1 MKIYI
6 IINLKVVDK
15 FRKIGKRSGNCGRKA
30 SDPTPEPVTAGGGWV
45 ALGEHF
51 SPSSPPTL
59 SLSRCVVNWHENFH
73 RGGSFQMSLDFFKR
87 SLYEESYALQTAD
100 SKTSAIDP
108 KFRLVSL
115 FLPVL
120 AAGINL
126 LRRFTFRNLRK
137 NMKFIIGAAVALL
150 GTCAF
155 AADGTKIS
163 EQTYQLPQCA
173 TPVASVVVGKLVC
186 KAASCM
192 PVAQDPTGLSA
203 LVRLAGGTDKA
214 SFPNFGE
221 GMSAMLTTALKST
234 NCFDIQEREAMDELA
249 KELALVGKKVEVQ
262 QADFMISGSIT
273 SLNLSTETKEFGGGL
288 FPVIGMISTTKKTA
302 DLGLDIKVIDVN
314 RAKVLDSRTFTA
326 NNETTNTSFGG
337 IGFGGIGVL
346 AGGMSSYKDTPLEP
360 IIREILAQV
369 ASFTATKLVNLKGAA
384 SLSNAP
390 VANADVAVP
399 ASVVVIAP
407 TK

>member
-1 MKIYI
+1 
-6 IINLKVVDK
+6 
-15 FRKIGKRSGNCGRKA
+15 
-30 SDPTPEPVTAGGGWV
+30 
-45 ALGEHF
+45 
-51 SPSSPPTL
+51 
-59 SLSRCVVNWHENFH
+59 
-73 RGGSFQMSLDFFKR
+73 
-87 SLYEESYALQTAD
+87 
-100 SKTSAIDP
+100 
-108 KFRLVSL
+108 
-115 FLPVL
+115 
-120 AAGINL
+120 
-126 LRRFTFRNLRK
+126 
-137 NMKFIIGAAVALL
+137 MKFIIGAVAALL

-155 AADGTKIS
+155 AVDGTKIS

-186 KAASCM
+186 KATSCM
-192 PVAQDPTGLSA
+192 PVAPDPTGLSA
-203 LVRLAGGTDKA
+203 LARLAGVSDKA

-273 SLNLSTETKEFGGGL
+273 SLNMSTEKKQIGGG
-288 FPVIGMISTTKKTA
+288 FIPVIGMFSTTTKTA

-326 NNETTNTSFGG
+326 NNETTNTSFGA

-360 IIREILAQV
+360 IIREVLAQV
-369 ASFTATKLVNLKGAA
+369 ATFAATKLVNLKGAA
-384 SLSNAP
+384 TLSNAP
-390 VANADVAVP
+390 VANAGVDVP
-399 ASVVVIAP
+399 TSVVAATP
-407 TK
+407 AK